1 MVMLT
6 MGHSMA
12 DDIRLPNSLRTPGS
26 RSAHSD
32 TAMPE
37 GVRRNRLQPAVLR
50 SLRAVA
56 YTAVAVVAFGGLP
69 MVCAMLYDA
78 SAYTLLFSR

>member
-12 DDIRLPNSLRTPGS
+12 GDIRLPDSLRPLGS
-26 RSAHSD
+26 RSAHP
-32 TAMPE
+32 TATLA
-37 GVRRNRLQPAVLR
+37 GVRRNRLQATVLR

-78 SAYTLLFSR
+78 SAFTLLFSR

>member
-12 DDIRLPNSLRTPGS
+12 DDIRLPDSLRTPGP
-26 RSAHSD
+26 RSAHPD
-32 TAMPE
+32 TATLE
-37 GVRRNRLQPAVLR
+37 GVRRNRLQATVLR

-56 YTAVAVVAFGGLP
+56 YTAVAMVAFGGLP
-69 MVCAMLYDA
+69 MVCALLYDA
-78 SAYTLLFSR
+78 SAFTLLFSR

>member
-12 DDIRLPNSLRTPGS
+12 DDIRLPGSPRSAPTAPATLEGLPRKRLQIVVLRT
-26 RSAHSD
+26 
-32 TAMPE
+32 
-37 GVRRNRLQPAVLR
+37 
-50 SLRAVA
+50 LRAVG
-56 YTAVAVVAFGGLP
+56 YTMVAVVAFGGVP

-78 SAYTLLFSR
+78 SVFNLLFSR